1 MAITTEAIA
10 KAVGEVRSKTK
21 KRNFVQSIDLAI
33 NLKDLEMEKP
43 ENRIDDE
50 IVLPHGR
57 GREVKIAIIAG
68 GEMAHQAK
76 KLVNRVVEKDEL
88 EELAK
93 DKKEAKKMAE
103 ENDFFISQA
112 DLMPTVGR
120 FLGPVLGPRGKMP
133 KPVPPTANIKPL
145 VVRLKKTVKIRSKD
159 NATFHLGVAMEG
171 MEDKGIVEN
180 IEAVIKFLEDKL
192 EKGSN
197 NIKSIYLTS
206 TMGPSIRIGE
216 K

>member
-33 NLKDLEMEKP
+33 NLKDLDMTKP

-57 GREVKIAIIAG
+57 GREVKIAIIAD

-103 ENDFFISQA
+103 ENDFFISQS

-145 VVRLKKTVKIRSKD
+145 VARLKKTVKIRSKD

-197 NIKSIYLTS
+197 NVKSIYLTS

>member
-1 MAITTEAIA
+1 MTITTEAIA
-10 KAVGEVRSKTK
+10 EAVGEVRSKAK

-33 NLKDLEMEKP
+33 NLKDLDMKKP
-43 ENRIDDE
+43 ENRIDE
-50 IVLPHGR
+50 EVVLPHGR
-57 GREVKIAIIAG
+57 GKEVKIAIIAD
-68 GEMAHQAK
+68 GELAHQAK
-76 KLVNRVVEKDEL
+76 KIVNRVVEKPEL
-88 EELAK
+88 EDLAK
-93 DKKEAKKMAE
+93 DRREAKRIAE

-133 KPVPPTANIKPL
+133 KPVPPTVKIDPL
-145 VVRLKKTVKIRSKD
+145 VARLKKTVKIRSRD
-159 NATFHLGVAMEG
+159 NNTFHLGVATED

-180 IEAVIKFLEDKL
+180 VEAVLRFLENKL
-192 EKGSN
+192 EKGSH

-206 TMGPSIRIGE
+206 TMGPSIKIGE

>member
-10 KAVGEVRSKTK
+10 KAVGEVKTQTK

-33 NLKDLEMEKP
+33 NLKDIDMTQP
-43 ENRIDDE
+43 GNRIDDE
-50 IVLPHGR
+50 IVLPNGR
-57 GREVKIAIIAG
+57 GKEIRIALI
-68 GEMAHQAK
+68 GEGELAYQAK
-76 KLVNRVVEKDEL
+76 KLVNRVVQKEEL

-93 DKKEAKKMAE
+93 DRKEAKKLAV
-103 ENDFFISQA
+103 ENDYFICQA

-133 KPVPPTANIKPL
+133 KPVSPTANIKPL
-145 VVRLKKTVKIRSKD
+145 VTRLKKTVKVRTKD
-159 NATFHLGVAMEG
+159 KATFHLGVAVEDME
-171 MEDKGIVEN
+171 EKGIIEN
-180 IEAVIKFLEDKL
+180 IEVVIKFLEDKL

-206 TMGPSIRIGE
+206 TMGPSIRIGD

>member
-1 MAITTEAIA
+1 MTTEAITN
-10 KAVGEVRSKTK
+10 AVGEVRSRTK

-33 NLKDLEMEKP
+33 NLKDLDMNRP

-50 IVLPHGR
+50 LVLPHGR
-57 GREVKIAIIAG
+57 GKAVKIALIAE
-68 GEMAHQAK
+68 GELAHQAK
-76 KLVNRVVEKDEL
+76 KLVDRVVEKDEL

-93 DKKEAKKMAE
+93 NKIEAKKMAE

-112 DLMPTVGR
+112 NLMPTVGR

-145 VVRLKKTVKIRSKD
+145 VARLKKTVKIRSRDK
-159 NATFHLGVAMEG
+159 ATFHLGIATEG
-171 MEDKGIVEN
+171 LKDNEIADN
-180 IEAVIKFLEDKL
+180 IGAVLRFLENKL
-192 EKGSN
+192 EKGSH
-197 NIKSIYLTS
+197 NIKSIYLS
-206 TMGPSIRIGE
+206 PTMGQSVRIGE